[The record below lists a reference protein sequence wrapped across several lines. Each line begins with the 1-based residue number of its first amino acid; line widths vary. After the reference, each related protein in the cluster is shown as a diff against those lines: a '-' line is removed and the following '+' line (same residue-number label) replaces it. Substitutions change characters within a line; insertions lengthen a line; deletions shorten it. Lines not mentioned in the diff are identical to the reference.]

1 MKSKKGL
8 GRRGFLKGAAAGA
21 AAGVAGLAVPSS
33 VAGAG
38 QVPEVQR
45 GGAQPPSAAQLAADT
60 GPVATDVEVQ
70 TADHP
75 GSDFMV
81 DVLKSLNL
89 EYIASNPGSSFRSL
103 QESFVNYG
111 GNRNPEWLT
120 CCHEESSVGIA
131 QGYAKVEGRPMAV
144 AAHGTVGLQ
153 HASMLIYDA
162 FVARVPVYI
171 LAGNTLDA
179 TERRP
184 GAEWSHSVQDAAAF
198 LRDFIK
204 WDDLP
209 VSLPHFAE
217 SAVRAYKIGMT
228 PPMGPTLL
236 VADSELQEREIENP
250 SGLRIPKLTIP
261 SPPAGDSGA
270 VAEAA
275 RLLVA
280 AQNPLII
287 AGNATRTEQGMLRI
301 VELAETLQAPVQ
313 GGGRNIPNQHR
324 LSGGGSVAGADVILA
339 LEVVDL
345 WGTLNNMIDQQ
356 ERSSRSLV
364 RPGTRVISIST
375 RDLYTKSNYQDFQRF
390 SEVDVAIA
398 ADAEATLPSLVE
410 ACKRLVTADRRRA
423 FEERG
428 NRIAAANA
436 QALDRAR
443 TEATYAW
450 NASPISSARMRV
462 ELWNAVKNKDWAL
475 VGGQGSRLWNVDKFY
490 RTISG
495 GGAAAVGS
503 GLPTAVGAA
512 LANRK
517 YGRLSI
523 CIQNDGDLMYAPGA
537 LWTAAHHRIPLLFV
551 MFNNRAYHQEVMHLQ
566 RMANRRQRGITT
578 AGIGTK
584 IEDPNIDYAALA
596 RSMGLYGEGPVE
608 NPNDLGP
615 ALRRAVERVA
625 RGETALVDVVTQP
638 R

>member
-38 QVPEVQR
+38 QVPEIQR

-60 GPVATDVEVQ
+60 GPVATEVEVQ

-81 DVLKSLNL
+81 DVLKSLNF

-111 GNRNPEWLT
+111 GNRSPEWLT

-153 HASMLIYDA
+153 HAAMLIYDA

-198 LRDFIK
+198 VRDFIK

-236 VADSELQEREIENP
+236 IADSELQEREVEDR

-261 SPPAGDSGA
+261 SPPAGESGA

-324 LSGGGSVAGADVILA
+324 LAGGGSVVGADVILA

-398 ADAEATLPSLVE
+398 ADAEATLPSLIE

-436 QALDRAR
+436 QALERAR

-615 ALRRAVERVA
+615 ALGRAVERVA

>member
-38 QVPEVQR
+38 QVPEIQR

-60 GPVATDVEVQ
+60 GPVGTEVEVQ

-81 DVLKSLNL
+81 DVLKSLNF

-111 GNRNPEWLT
+111 GNRSPEWLT

-153 HASMLIYDA
+153 HAAMLIYDA

-198 LRDFIK
+198 VRDFIK

-236 VADSELQEREIENP
+236 IADSELQEREVEDR

-261 SPPAGDSGA
+261 SPPAGEPGA

-324 LSGGGSVAGADVILA
+324 LAGGGSVASADVILA

-398 ADAEATLPSLVE
+398 ADAEATLPSLIE

-436 QALDRAR
+436 QALERAR

-615 ALRRAVERVA
+615 ALGRAVERVA

>member
-38 QVPEVQR
+38 QVPEIQR

-60 GPVATDVEVQ
+60 GPVATEVEVQ

-81 DVLKSLNL
+81 DVLKSLNF

-111 GNRNPEWLT
+111 GNRSPEWLT

-153 HASMLIYDA
+153 HAAMLIYDA

-198 LRDFIK
+198 VRDFIK

-236 VADSELQEREIENP
+236 IADSELQEREVEDR

-261 SPPAGDSGA
+261 SPPAGESGA
-270 VAEAA
+270 VVEAA

-324 LSGGGSVAGADVILA
+324 LAGGGSVVGADVILA

-398 ADAEATLPSLVE
+398 ADAEATLPSLIE

-436 QALDRAR
+436 QALERAR

-615 ALRRAVERVA
+615 ALGRAVERVA